1 MMTTLEV
8 LNAATSYLDKHGV
21 ESARLNAEHL
31 LAHVLG
37 MRRRIDLYLQFERP
51 LSEGQRAPL
60 RELVKRR
67 ADGIP
72 LQHIL
77 GEVEFCGRVFS
88 CDARA
93 LIPRPE
99 TELLVEL
106 VLKESGAAASILDV
120 ATGSGVIGLSLA
132 LSLPDVAV
140 TLCDISPEALSL
152 ASDNAMRHGIADKV
166 TRKESDLLDS
176 VEGIF
181 DIIVSNPPYIPTAD
195 IATLSREVLNDPV
208 LALDGG
214 ADGLRIVERL
224 VEASSLKMSP
234 GGLLAMEIGHD
245 QAARVVEILKVH
257 NFRDIVVHRDY
268 QDVERFVFSRHG

>member
-1 MMTTLEV
+1 MTTLEV
-8 LNAATSYLDKHGV
+8 LNAAASYLEKRGV

-37 MRRRIDLYLQFERP
+37 MPRRIELYLQFERP
-51 LSEGQRAPL
+51 LSEVERAPL
-60 RELVKRR
+60 RDLVKRR
-67 ADGIP
+67 GEGVP
-72 LQHIL
+72 LQHLL
-77 GEVEFCGRVFS
+77 GEVEFCGRLFI
-88 CDARA
+88 CDERA

-132 LSLPDVAV
+132 LSRPDVAV

-152 ASDNAMRHGIADKV
+152 ANVNALRHGIADKV
-166 TRKESDLLDS
+166 TRKESDLFDC

-181 DIIVSNPPYIPTAD
+181 DVIVSNPPYIPTSD
-195 IATLSREVLNDPV
+195 ISTLSREVKNDPV

-224 VEASSLKMSP
+224 VKDALGRISP

-245 QAARVVEILKVH
+245 QASRVVEILKMH

>member
-1 MMTTLEV
+1 MTTLEV
-8 LNAATSYLDKHGV
+8 LNAATSYLDKRGV

-37 MRRRIDLYLQFERP
+37 MPRRIELYLQFERP
-51 LSEGQRAPL
+51 VSEGQRAPL

-67 ADGIP
+67 AEGIP

-77 GEVEFCGRVFS
+77 GEVEFCGRVFI

-106 VLKESGAAASILDV
+106 VLKESAATTSMLDV

-132 LSLPDVAV
+132 MSRPDAAV
-140 TLCDISPEALSL
+140 TLCDISSEALSL
-152 ASDNAMRHGIADKV
+152 AAANACRHGIADKV
-166 TRKESDLLDS
+166 VQKESDLLDS

-181 DIIVSNPPYIPTAD
+181 DVIVSNPPYIPTSD
-195 IATLSREVLNDPV
+195 IASLSREVQNDPV

-214 ADGLRIVERL
+214 ADGLRIIERL
-224 VEASSLKMSP
+224 VQASMSKMSA
-234 GGLLAMEIGHD
+234 GGLLALEIGHD
-245 QAARVVEILKVH
+245 QAARMVEILKMH

-268 QDVERFVFSRHG
+268 QGVERFVFSRHG

>member
-1 MMTTLEV
+1 MTTLEV
-8 LNAATSYLDKHGV
+8 LNAATSYLDKRGV

-37 MRRRIDLYLQFERP
+37 MPRRIELYLQFERP
-51 LSEGQRAPL
+51 VSEGQRAPL

-67 ADGIP
+67 AEGIP

-77 GEVEFCGRVFS
+77 GEVEFCGRVFI

-106 VLKESGAAASILDV
+106 VLKESAATTSILDV

-132 LSLPDVAV
+132 LSRPDAAV
-140 TLCDISPEALSL
+140 TLCDISSEALSL
-152 ASDNAMRHGIADKV
+152 AAANAFRHGIADKV
-166 TRKESDLLDS
+166 VQKESDLLDS

-181 DIIVSNPPYIPTAD
+181 DVIVSNPPYIPTSD
-195 IATLSREVLNDPV
+195 IASLSREVQNDPV

-214 ADGLRIVERL
+214 SDGLRIIERL
-224 VEASSLKMSP
+224 VQASMSKMSA
-234 GGLLAMEIGHD
+234 GGLLALEIGHD
-245 QAARVVEILKVH
+245 QAARVVEILKMH
-257 NFRDIVVHRDY
+257 NFRDIVVHQDY
-268 QDVERFVFSRHG
+268 QGVERFVFSRHG

>member
-1 MMTTLEV
+1 MTTLEV

-67 ADGIP
+67 ADGNP

-106 VLKESGAAASILDV
+106 ILKESGAAASILDV

-152 ASDNAMRHGIADKV
+152 ATENALRHGIADKV
-166 TRKESDLLDS
+166 TRKESNLLDS

-181 DIIVSNPPYIPTAD
+181 DIIVSNPPYIPKTD

-224 VEASSLKMSP
+224 IKDSLTRMSS
-234 GGLLAMEIGHD
+234 GGLLALEIGHD

>member
-1 MMTTLEV
+1 MTTLEV

-106 VLKESGAAASILDV
+106 ILKESGAGASILDV

-152 ASDNAMRHGIADKV
+152 ATENALRHGIADKV
-166 TRKESDLLDS
+166 TRKESNLLDS

-181 DIIVSNPPYIPTAD
+181 DIIVSNPPYIPTTD

-224 VEASSLKMSP
+224 IKDSLTRMSS
-234 GGLLAMEIGHD
+234 GGLLALEIGHD

>member
-1 MMTTLEV
+1 MTTLEV
-8 LNAATSYLDKHGV
+8 LNAATSYLDKRGV

-37 MRRRIDLYLQFERP
+37 MPRRIELYLQFERP
-51 LSEGQRAPL
+51 VSEGQRAPL

-67 ADGIP
+67 AEGIP

-77 GEVEFCGRVFS
+77 GEVEFCGRVFI

-106 VLKESGAAASILDV
+106 VLKESAATTSMLDV
-120 ATGSGVIGLSLA
+120 ATGSGVIGLSFA
-132 LSLPDVAV
+132 LSRPDAAV
-140 TLCDISPEALSL
+140 TLCDISSEALSL
-152 ASDNAMRHGIADKV
+152 AAANAFRHGIADKV
-166 TRKESDLLDS
+166 VQNESDLLDS

-181 DIIVSNPPYIPTAD
+181 DVIVSNPPYIPTSD
-195 IATLSREVLNDPV
+195 IASLSREVQNDPV

-214 ADGLRIVERL
+214 SDGLRIIERL
-224 VEASSLKMSP
+224 VQASMSKMLTPEQPPKSWQACSL
-234 GGLLAMEIGHD
+234 
-245 QAARVVEILKVH
+245 
-257 NFRDIVVHRDY
+257 
-268 QDVERFVFSRHG
+268 

>member
-1 MMTTLEV
+1 MTTLEV
-8 LNAATSYLDKHGV
+8 LNAAASYLDKYGV
-21 ESARLNAEHL
+21 ESPRLNAEHL

-37 MRRRIDLYLQFERP
+37 MRRRIDLYLQFEQP

-67 ADGIP
+67 AEGIP

-77 GEVEFCGRVFS
+77 GEVEFCGHIFT

-106 VLKESGAAASILDV
+106 VLKESKAAASILDV
-120 ATGSGVIGLSLA
+120 ATGSGVIGLSVALA
-132 LSLPDVAV
+132 RPDIAV
-140 TLCDISPEALSL
+140 TLCDISTDALSL
-152 ASDNAMRHGIADKV
+152 ATANAMRHGIADRVK
-166 TRKESDLLDS
+166 RKESDLIDS

-181 DIIVSNPPYIPTAD
+181 DVIVSNPPYIPTSD
-195 IATLSREVLNDPV
+195 IGTLSREVQHDPV

-214 ADGLRIVERL
+214 PDGLRIVEKL
-224 VEASSLKMSP
+224 IKASLASLSP
-234 GGLLAMEIGHD
+234 RGLLALEIGHD
-245 QAARVVEILKVH
+245 QAARVVAILQTH

>member
-1 MMTTLEV
+1 MTTLEV

-106 VLKESGAAASILDV
+106 ILKESGAAASILDV

-152 ASDNAMRHGIADKV
+152 ATENALRHGIADKV
-166 TRKESDLLDS
+166 TRKESNLLDS

-224 VEASSLKMSP
+224 IKDSLTRMSS
-234 GGLLAMEIGHD
+234 GGLLALEIGHD

>member
-1 MMTTLEV
+1 MTTLEV
-8 LNAATSYLDKHGV
+8 LNAATSYLVKHGV

-152 ASDNAMRHGIADKV
+152 AGDNALRHGIADKV
-166 TRKESDLLDS
+166 TRKESDLLDT

-195 IATLSREVLNDPV
+195 IVTLSREVLNDPV

-214 ADGLRIVERL
+214 ADGLMIVEKL

>member
-1 MMTTLEV
+1 MTTLEV
-8 LNAATSYLDKHGV
+8 LNAATSYLDKRGV

-37 MRRRIDLYLQFERP
+37 MPRRIELYLQFERP
-51 LSEGQRAPL
+51 VSEGQRAPL

-67 ADGIP
+67 AEGIP

-77 GEVEFCGRVFS
+77 GEVEFCGRVFI

-106 VLKESGAAASILDV
+106 VLKESAATTSMLDV

-132 LSLPDVAV
+132 LSRPDAAV
-140 TLCDISPEALSL
+140 TLCDISSEALSL
-152 ASDNAMRHGIADKV
+152 AAANAFRHGIADKV
-166 TRKESDLLDS
+166 VQKESDLLDS

-181 DIIVSNPPYIPTAD
+181 DVIVSNPPYIPTSD
-195 IATLSREVLNDPV
+195 IASLSREVQNDPV

-214 ADGLRIVERL
+214 SDGLRIIERL
-224 VEASSLKMSP
+224 VQASMSKMSA
-234 GGLLAMEIGHD
+234 GGLLALEIGHD
-245 QAARVVEILKVH
+245 QAARVVEILKMH
-257 NFRDIVVHRDY
+257 NFRDIVVHQDY
-268 QDVERFVFSRHG
+268 QGVERFVFSRHG

>member
-1 MMTTLEV
+1 MTTLEV
-8 LNAATSYLDKHGV
+8 LNAATSYLDKRGV

-37 MRRRIDLYLQFERP
+37 MPRRIELYLQFERP
-51 LSEGQRAPL
+51 VSEGQRAPL

-67 ADGIP
+67 AEGIP

-77 GEVEFCGRVFS
+77 GEVEFCGRVFI

-106 VLKESGAAASILDV
+106 VLKESAATTSMLDV

-132 LSLPDVAV
+132 LSRPDAAV
-140 TLCDISPEALSL
+140 TLCDISSEALSL
-152 ASDNAMRHGIADKV
+152 AAANAFRHGIADKV
-166 TRKESDLLDS
+166 VQKKSDLLDS

-181 DIIVSNPPYIPTAD
+181 DVIVSNPPYIPTSD
-195 IATLSREVLNDPV
+195 IASLSREVQNDPV

-214 ADGLRIVERL
+214 SDGLRIIERL
-224 VEASSLKMSP
+224 VQASMSKMSA
-234 GGLLAMEIGHD
+234 GGLLALEIGHD
-245 QAARVVEILKVH
+245 QAARVVEILKMH

>member
-1 MMTTLEV
+1 MTTLEV

-106 VLKESGAAASILDV
+106 VLKESGAATSILDV

-152 ASDNAMRHGIADKV
+152 AGDNALRHGIADKV

-224 VEASSLKMSP
+224 VEVSLLKMSS
-234 GGLLAMEIGHD
+234 GGLLALEIGHD
-245 QAARVVEILKVH
+245 QASRVVEILKVH

>member
-1 MMTTLEV
+1 MTTLEV
-8 LNAATSYLDKHGV
+8 LNAATSYLDKRGV

-37 MRRRIDLYLQFERP
+37 MPRRIELYLQFERP
-51 LSEGQRAPL
+51 VSEGQRAPL

-67 ADGIP
+67 AEGIP

-77 GEVEFCGRVFS
+77 GEVEFCGRVFI

-106 VLKESGAAASILDV
+106 VLKESAATTSMLDV

-132 LSLPDVAV
+132 LSRPDAAV
-140 TLCDISPEALSL
+140 TLCDISSEALSL
-152 ASDNAMRHGIADKV
+152 AAANAYRHGIADKV
-166 TRKESDLLDS
+166 VQKESDLLDS

-181 DIIVSNPPYIPTAD
+181 DVIVSNPPYIPTSD
-195 IATLSREVLNDPV
+195 IASLSREVQNDPV

-214 ADGLRIVERL
+214 SDGLRIIERL
-224 VEASSLKMSP
+224 VQASMSKMSA
-234 GGLLAMEIGHD
+234 GGLLALEIGHD
-245 QAARVVEILKVH
+245 QAARVVEILKMH

-268 QDVERFVFSRHG
+268 QGVERFVFSRHG

>member
-1 MMTTLEV
+1 MTTLEV

-106 VLKESGAAASILDV
+106 ILKESGAAASILDV

-132 LSLPDVAV
+132 LSLPDVVV

-152 ASDNAMRHGIADKV
+152 ATENALRHGIADKV
-166 TRKESDLLDS
+166 TRKESNLLDS

-181 DIIVSNPPYIPTAD
+181 DIIVSNPPYIPTTD

-224 VEASSLKMSP
+224 IKDSLTRMSS
-234 GGLLAMEIGHD
+234 GGLLALEIGHD

>member
-1 MMTTLEV
+1 MTTLEV
-8 LNAATSYLDKHGV
+8 LNAAASYLEKRGV

-37 MRRRIDLYLQFERP
+37 MPRRIELYLQFERP
-51 LSEGQRAPL
+51 LSESERAPL

-67 ADGIP
+67 SEGVP
-72 LQHIL
+72 LQHL
-77 GEVEFCGRVFS
+77 LREVEFCGRLFN

-106 VLKESGAAASILDV
+106 VLKESAAATSILDV

-132 LSLPDVAV
+132 LSRPDVAV

-152 ASDNAMRHGIADKV
+152 ANVNALRHGIADKV
-166 TRKESDLLDS
+166 ARKESDLFDC

-181 DIIVSNPPYIPTAD
+181 DVIVSNPPYIPTSD
-195 IATLSREVLNDPV
+195 ISTLSREVKNDPV

-224 VEASSLKMSP
+224 VKDALARITP
-234 GGLLAMEIGHD
+234 GGLLALEIGHD
-245 QAARVVEILKVH
+245 QALRVVEILKTH

-268 QDVERFVFSRHG
+268 QGVERFVFSRHG

>member
-1 MMTTLEV
+1 MTTLEV
-8 LNAATSYLDKHGV
+8 LNAATSYLDKRGV

-37 MRRRIDLYLQFERP
+37 MPRRIELYLQFERP
-51 LSEGQRAPL
+51 VSEGQRAPL

-67 ADGIP
+67 AEGIP

-77 GEVEFCGRVFS
+77 GEVEFCGRVFI

-106 VLKESGAAASILDV
+106 VLKESAATTSMLDV

-132 LSLPDVAV
+132 LSRPDAAV
-140 TLCDISPEALSL
+140 TLCDISSEALSL
-152 ASDNAMRHGIADKV
+152 AAANAFRHGIADKV
-166 TRKESDLLDS
+166 VQKESDLLDS

-181 DIIVSNPPYIPTAD
+181 DVIVSNPPYIPTSD
-195 IATLSREVLNDPV
+195 IASLSREVQNDPV

-214 ADGLRIVERL
+214 SDGLRIIERL
-224 VEASSLKMSP
+224 VHASMSKMSA
-234 GGLLAMEIGHD
+234 GGLLALEIGHD
-245 QAARVVEILKVH
+245 QAARVVEILKMH

-268 QDVERFVFSRHG
+268 QGVERFVFSRHG

>member
-1 MMTTLEV
+1 MTTLEV

-152 ASDNAMRHGIADKV
+152 ASDNALRHGIADKV
-166 TRKESDLLDS
+166 TRKESDLLDA

-181 DIIVSNPPYIPTAD
+181 DIIVSNPPYIPTVD

>member
-1 MMTTLEV
+1 MTTLEV
-8 LNAATSYLDKHGV
+8 LNAAASYLEKRGV

-37 MRRRIDLYLQFERP
+37 MPRRIELYLQFERP
-51 LSEGQRAPL
+51 LSESERAPL

-67 ADGIP
+67 SEGVP
-72 LQHIL
+72 LQHLL
-77 GEVEFCGRVFS
+77 GEVEFCGRLFN

-106 VLKESGAAASILDV
+106 VLKESAAATSILDV

-132 LSLPDVAV
+132 LSRPDVAV

-152 ASDNAMRHGIADKV
+152 ANVNALRHGIADKV
-166 TRKESDLLDS
+166 ARKESDLLDA

-181 DIIVSNPPYIPTAD
+181 DVIVSNPPYIPTSD
-195 IATLSREVLNDPV
+195 ISTLSREVKNDPV

-224 VEASSLKMSP
+224 VKDALARITP
-234 GGLLAMEIGHD
+234 GGLLALEIGHD
-245 QAARVVEILKVH
+245 QALRVVEILKTH

-268 QDVERFVFSRHG
+268 QGVERFVFSRHG

>member
-1 MMTTLEV
+1 MTTLEV
-8 LNAATSYLDKHGV
+8 LNAAASYLEKYGV
-21 ESARLNAEHL
+21 ESPRLNAEHL

-37 MRRRIDLYLQFERP
+37 MRRRIDLYLQFEQP

-67 ADGIP
+67 AEGIP

-77 GEVEFCGRVFS
+77 GEVEFCGHIFT

-106 VLKESGAAASILDV
+106 VLKESKAAASILDV

-132 LSLPDVAV
+132 LARPDIAV
-140 TLCDISPEALSL
+140 TLCDISTDALSL
-152 ASDNAMRHGIADKV
+152 ATANAMRHGIADKV
-166 TRKESDLLDS
+166 KRKESDLIDS

-181 DIIVSNPPYIPTAD
+181 DVIVSNPPYIPTSD
-195 IATLSREVLNDPV
+195 IGTLSREVQNDPV

-214 ADGLRIVERL
+214 PDGLRIVEKLIKASLARL
-224 VEASSLKMSP
+224 SP
-234 GGLLAMEIGHD
+234 GGLLALEIGHD
-245 QAARVVEILKVH
+245 QAARVVDILQTH

>member
-1 MMTTLEV
+1 MTTLEV

-37 MRRRIDLYLQFERP
+37 MRRRIDLYLQFEQP

-67 ADGIP
+67 AEGIP

-77 GEVEFCGRVFS
+77 GEVEFCGRVFT

-106 VLKESGAAASILDV
+106 VLKESHASPSIVDV

-132 LSLPDVAV
+132 LSRPDAAV
-140 TLCDISPEALSL
+140 TLCDISPDALSL
-152 ASDNAMRHGIADKV
+152 AGENALRHGLAGKV
-166 TRKESDLLDS
+166 IRKQSDLMDS

-181 DIIVSNPPYIPTAD
+181 DVIVSNPPYIPTPD
-195 IATLSREVLNDPV
+195 ISTLSREVQNDPV

-214 ADGLRIVERL
+214 PDGLRIVERL
-224 VEASSLKMSP
+224 IKASLERLSA
-234 GGLLAMEIGHD
+234 GGLLALEIGHD
-245 QAARVVEILKVH
+245 QAARVVDILRTH

>member
-1 MMTTLEV
+1 MTTLEV

-77 GEVEFCGRVFS
+77 GEVEFCGHVFS

-106 VLKESGAAASILDV
+106 VLKESGAATSILDV

-152 ASDNAMRHGIADKV
+152 AGDNALRHGIAEKV

-224 VEASSLKMSP
+224 VEVSLLKMSS
-234 GGLLAMEIGHD
+234 GGLLALEIGHD
-245 QAARVVEILKVH
+245 QAARVVEILKMH

>member
-1 MMTTLEV
+1 MTTLEV

-106 VLKESGAAASILDV
+106 ILKESGAAASILDV

-152 ASDNAMRHGIADKV
+152 ATENALRHGIADKV
-166 TRKESDLLDS
+166 TRKESNLLDS

-181 DIIVSNPPYIPTAD
+181 DIIVSNPPYIPTTD

-224 VEASSLKMSP
+224 IKDSLTRMSS
-234 GGLLAMEIGHD
+234 GGLLALEIGHD

>member
-1 MMTTLEV
+1 MTTLEV
-8 LNAATSYLDKHGV
+8 LNAATSYLDKRGV

-37 MRRRIDLYLQFERP
+37 MPRRIELYLQFERP
-51 LSEGQRAPL
+51 VSEGQRAPL

-67 ADGIP
+67 AEGIP

-77 GEVEFCGRVFS
+77 GEVEFCGRVFI

-106 VLKESGAAASILDV
+106 VLKESAATTSMLDV

-132 LSLPDVAV
+132 MSRPDAAV
-140 TLCDISPEALSL
+140 TLCDISSEALSL
-152 ASDNAMRHGIADKV
+152 AAANACRHGIADKV
-166 TRKESDLLDS
+166 VQKESDLLDS

-181 DIIVSNPPYIPTAD
+181 DVIVSNPPYIPTSD
-195 IATLSREVLNDPV
+195 IASLSREVQNDPV

-214 ADGLRIVERL
+214 ADGLRIIERL
-224 VEASSLKMSP
+224 VQASMSKMSA
-234 GGLLAMEIGHD
+234 GGLLALEIGHD
-245 QAARVVEILKVH
+245 QAARVVEILKMH

-268 QDVERFVFSRHG
+268 QGVERFVFSRHG

>member
-1 MMTTLEV
+1 MTTLEV
-8 LNAATSYLDKHGV
+8 LNAAASYLEKRGV

-37 MRRRIDLYLQFERP
+37 MPRRIELYLQFERP
-51 LSEGQRAPL
+51 LSESERAPL

-67 ADGIP
+67 GEGVP
-72 LQHIL
+72 LQHLL
-77 GEVEFCGRVFS
+77 GEVEFCGRLFN

-106 VLKESGAAASILDV
+106 VLKESAAATSILDV

-132 LSLPDVAV
+132 LSRPDVAV

-152 ASDNAMRHGIADKV
+152 ANVNALRHGIADKV
-166 TRKESDLLDS
+166 ARKESDLFDC

-181 DIIVSNPPYIPTAD
+181 DVIVSNPPYIPTSD
-195 IATLSREVLNDPV
+195 ISTLSREVKNDPV

-224 VEASSLKMSP
+224 VKDALARITP
-234 GGLLAMEIGHD
+234 GGLLALEIGHD
-245 QAARVVEILKVH
+245 QALRVVEILKTH

-268 QDVERFVFSRHG
+268 QGVERFVFSRHG

>member
-1 MMTTLEV
+1 MTTLEV
-8 LNAATSYLDKHGV
+8 LNAAASYLEKRGV

-37 MRRRIDLYLQFERP
+37 MPRRIELYLQFERP
-51 LSEGQRAPL
+51 LSEVERAPL
-60 RELVKRR
+60 RDLVKRR
-67 ADGIP
+67 GEGVP
-72 LQHIL
+72 LQHLL
-77 GEVEFCGRVFS
+77 GEVEFCGRLFI

-106 VLKESGAAASILDV
+106 VLKESASASSMLDV

-132 LSLPDVAV
+132 LSRPDVAV

-152 ASDNAMRHGIADKV
+152 AAANALRHGVADKV
-166 TRKESDLLDS
+166 ARRESDLLDT

-181 DIIVSNPPYIPTAD
+181 DVIVSNPPYIPTSD
-195 IATLSREVLNDPV
+195 IATLSREVQNDPV

-224 VEASSLKMSP
+224 IKDSLTKMTS

-245 QAARVVEILKVH
+245 QASRVVEILKMN

>member
-1 MMTTLEV
+1 MTTLEV

-106 VLKESGAAASILDV
+106 VLKESGAATSILDV

-152 ASDNAMRHGIADKV
+152 AGDNALRHGIAEKV

-181 DIIVSNPPYIPTAD
+181 DIIVSNPPYIPTVD

-224 VEASSLKMSP
+224 VEVSLLKMSS
-234 GGLLAMEIGHD
+234 GGLLALEIGHD
-245 QAARVVEILKVH
+245 QAARVVEILKMH

>member
-1 MMTTLEV
+1 MTTLEV
-8 LNAATSYLDKHGV
+8 LNAAASYLEKRGV

-37 MRRRIDLYLQFERP
+37 MPQRIELYLQFERP
-51 LSEGQRAPL
+51 LSESERAPL

-67 ADGIP
+67 SEGVP
-72 LQHIL
+72 LQHLL
-77 GEVEFCGRVFS
+77 GEVEFCGRLFN

-106 VLKESGAAASILDV
+106 VLKESAAATSILDV

-132 LSLPDVAV
+132 LSRPDVAV

-152 ASDNAMRHGIADKV
+152 ANVNALRHGIADKV
-166 TRKESDLLDS
+166 ARKESDLLDA

-181 DIIVSNPPYIPTAD
+181 DVIVSNPPYIPTSD
-195 IATLSREVLNDPV
+195 ISTLSREVKNDPV

-224 VEASSLKMSP
+224 VKDALARITP
-234 GGLLAMEIGHD
+234 GGLLALEIGHD
-245 QAARVVEILKVH
+245 QALRVVEILKTH

-268 QDVERFVFSRHG
+268 QGVERFVFSRHG

>member
-1 MMTTLEV
+1 MTTLEV

-140 TLCDISPEALSL
+140 TLCDISSEALSL
-152 ASDNAMRHGIADKV
+152 ASDNALRHGIADKV
-166 TRKESDLLDS
+166 TRKESDLLDA

-181 DIIVSNPPYIPTAD
+181 DIIVSNPPYIPTVD

-245 QAARVVEILKVH
+245 QAARLVEILKVH

>member
-1 MMTTLEV
+1 MTTLEV
-8 LNAATSYLDKHGV
+8 LNAATSYLDKRGV

-37 MRRRIDLYLQFERP
+37 MPRRIELYLQFERP
-51 LSEGQRAPL
+51 VSEGQRAPL

-67 ADGIP
+67 AEGIP

-77 GEVEFCGRVFS
+77 GEVEFCGRVFI

-106 VLKESGAAASILDV
+106 VLKESAATTSMLDV

-132 LSLPDVAV
+132 LSRPDAAV
-140 TLCDISPEALSL
+140 TLCDISSEALSL
-152 ASDNAMRHGIADKV
+152 AAANAFRHGIADKV
-166 TRKESDLLDS
+166 VQKESDLLDS

-181 DIIVSNPPYIPTAD
+181 DVIVSNPPYIPTSD
-195 IATLSREVLNDPV
+195 IASLSREVQNDPV

-214 ADGLRIVERL
+214 SDGLRIIERL
-224 VEASSLKMSP
+224 VQASMSKMSA
-234 GGLLAMEIGHD
+234 GGLLALEIGHD
-245 QAARVVEILKVH
+245 QAARVVEILKMH

-268 QDVERFVFSRHG
+268 QGVERFVFSRHG